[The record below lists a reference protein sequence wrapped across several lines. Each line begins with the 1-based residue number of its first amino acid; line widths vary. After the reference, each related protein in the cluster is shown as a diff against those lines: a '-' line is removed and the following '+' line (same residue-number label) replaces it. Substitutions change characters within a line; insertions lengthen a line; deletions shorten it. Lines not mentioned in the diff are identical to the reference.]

1 MSTSGPPVILIVF
14 FMDALK
20 KSSIQSKTIRCIFV
34 FTVRKTSLLWWD
46 SLAFM
51 CVNVYMYECVCMGV
65 CGCSSTF
72 LNNPGQIFARKS
84 HLQMQAGFYLL
95 AVSCLDSGE
104 PFGRSAINHAA
115 SFSVHCTE
123 THDVSLCHYL

>member
-84 HLQMQAGFYLL
+84 RLQMQDFTCLL
-95 AVSCLDSGE
+95 SPAWTQVSL
-104 PFGRSAINHAA
+104 FGRSAINHAA